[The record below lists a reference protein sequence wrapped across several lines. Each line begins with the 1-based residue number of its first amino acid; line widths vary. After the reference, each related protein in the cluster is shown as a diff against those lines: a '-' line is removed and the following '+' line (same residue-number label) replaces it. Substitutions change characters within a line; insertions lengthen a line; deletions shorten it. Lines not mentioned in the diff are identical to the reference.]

1 VSIYEAMRG
10 LLSGSRA
17 RWLTGALALGAL
29 LFALPTLAVNVK
41 GTPGNDVLTG
51 TAKADRLNGGA
62 GNDRLN
68 GMAGPDVLIGGKGRD
83 TLVGGA
89 GNDRL
94 LVRDNERDVVDCG
107 PGRDTVIADRRDA
120 IRRGCEVVLRP
131 AAPTPAPAPPAPEPP
146 PSPAPPAPVQVT
158 PGEYQGQTQN
168 GNYVFFTV
176 TSSRTITGFRV
187 NDLPAPCDGPLQLIG
202 GRDWGGAVWPI
213 ANDGNFTAEGRWT
226 GSDVQGDAEWTSWD
240 AKVTGYFNNPTSV
253 TGTVSE
259 NSELNY
265 QGRHWRCST
274 GEVRWSASL
283 R

>member
-1 VSIYEAMRG
+1 MRDRLCG
-10 LLSGSRA
+10 GRT
-17 RWLTGALALGAL
+17 RWLTGAVALGAL
-29 LFALPTLAVNVK
+29 LFALPTLAVNLK
-41 GTPGNDVLTG
+41 GTPGSDVLTG
-51 TAKADRLNGGA
+51 TPKADRLNGGA
-62 GNDRLN
+62 GNDRLY

-83 TLVGGA
+83 TVVGGA

-94 LVRDNERDVVDCG
+94 EVRDRERDVVDCG
-107 PGRDTVIADRRDA
+107 PGRDTVVADQRDA

-131 AAPTPAPAPPAPEPP
+131 STPVAPPTPPAPAPPPP
-146 PSPAPPAPVQVT
+146 TAPPAPAQAT

-176 TSSRTITGFRV
+176 TSSRTITGFRI

-202 GRDWGGAVWPI
+202 GRDWGSAFWGI
-213 ANDGNFTAEGRWT
+213 GSDGSFTADGRWT

-240 AKVTGYFNNPTSV
+240 AKLAGFFNNPTSV
-253 TGTVSE
+253 TGTVIE
-259 NSELNY
+259 NSELNL